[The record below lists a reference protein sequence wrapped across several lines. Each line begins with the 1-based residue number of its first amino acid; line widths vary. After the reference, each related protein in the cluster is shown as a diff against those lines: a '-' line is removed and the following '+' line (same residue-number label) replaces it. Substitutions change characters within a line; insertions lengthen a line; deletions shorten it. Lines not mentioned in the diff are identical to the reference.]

1 MGFQFW
7 IPFCARSH
15 FQLPNNMSI
24 FKRRCFFWLNL
35 RSLHSQ
41 FSHFSKHRWT
51 ITLWTIICMRILQPQ
66 TESELLSFRYV
77 FLPLFFPCFF
87 HFFPVELYL
96 SQRSTRRFG
105 PVFITSRSLRHRVGS
120 KVGFVYFLTLLGM
133 VVDLLRDFLNAA
145 GMDFNLAFG
154 KVETHVVFGVLLK
167 LAAKEW
173 WTGWCFGTW
182 ILFSIYWE

>member
-1 MGFQFW
+1 MF
-7 IPFCARSH
+7 
-15 FQLPNNMSI
+15 
-24 FKRRCFFWLNL
+24 
-35 RSLHSQ
+35 
-41 FSHFSKHRWT
+41 
-51 ITLWTIICMRILQPQ
+51 
-66 TESELLSFRYV
+66 
-77 FLPLFFPCFF
+77 FFPFF
-87 HFFPVELYL
+87 FHVSSHFFPVELYL

-173 WTGWCFGTW
+173 
-182 ILFSIYWE
+182 